1 MKERGH
7 KLAYEELKLEVPE
20 AGSTPE
26 APDTLLNIIHAVIR
40 QLTQSSEQSTSTEDK
55 PDGPDSVLDSPANA
69 QALDECRESEGAAL
83 AFYHSPIHWDALWHP
98 YHQKSALPAFPIC
111 CLGSLS
117 GQPLHQRQLVGT
129 QLPHDL
135 GRPHIGFYSRL
146 NVLDALY

>member
-1 MKERGH
+1 NSLSPPSRVRFIADKIVHLPGYAE
-7 KLAYEELKLEVPE
+7 PP
-20 AGSTPE
+20 AGLSEFTPQYST
-26 APDTLLNIIHAVIR
+26 
-40 QLTQSSEQSTSTEDK
+40 TEDK

-69 QALDECRESEGAAL
+69 QALDECRESQGAAL

-98 YHQKSALPAFPIC
+98 HHQKSALPAFPIC

-117 GQPLHQRQLVGT
+117 DQPMHQRQLVGT

-146 NVLDALY
+146 NILYAS